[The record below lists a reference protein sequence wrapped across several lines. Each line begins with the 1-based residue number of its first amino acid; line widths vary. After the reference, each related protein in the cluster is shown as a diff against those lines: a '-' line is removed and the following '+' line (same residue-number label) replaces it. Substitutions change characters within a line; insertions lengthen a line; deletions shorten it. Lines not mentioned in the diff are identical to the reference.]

1 MKLENNQLFALYREI
16 TLPLSHT
23 CYDIFKGDLKAFGE
37 KTTVNFSFENDTS
50 GDICEVRIPF
60 EEKLQPIVFKRTA
73 DSDLL
78 SKEYLQ
84 QFEGI
89 FGTDSVQIEV
99 SLRGKSLFIIG
110 PGMGLRH
117 ELIPDRRLK
126 FGVKGLSEN
135 QVQFALNNDGKVSGC
150 IVVDPRNTHN
160 LKIYQTPLQ

>member
-1 MKLENNQLFALYREI
+1 MYGGM

-23 CYDIFKGDLKAFGE
+23 CYDIFKGNLEAFGE
-37 KTTVNFSFENDTS
+37 KGTVNLSFENDTS

-78 SKEYLQ
+78 SKKYLQ

-89 FGTDSVQIEV
+89 FGTELAQIEV
-99 SLRGKSLFIIG
+99 SLRGTSLFIIG
-110 PGMGLRH
+110 PGMGLRN

-126 FGVKGLSEN
+126 FDVKGLSEYRV
-135 QVQFALNNDGKVSGC
+135 QVALDNDGKVSGC
-150 IVVDPRNTHN
+150 IVFDPRNAHN
-160 LKIYQTPLQ
+160 LKINQTPLTVAF